1 MKRILLV
8 LMPFDHG
15 LSGISVYI
23 REMAKNLVKQVG
35 KDVQIDCLALERDL
49 PFFMPEKKNI
59 KYKVVS
65 DFFGGPIINMLY
77 HLFYLPSYLFL
88 LKLFTPK
95 RKHYDVVLLPAGN
108 RRVFTFYPFYTVCVV
123 HDFSP
128 LRLLGKYDSFRTFYV
143 KHIIPMFLKKAHRV
157 VSVSRSTL
165 SDVVHLT
172 NLPEEKLGLAYPGCD
187 ISLFPGIEV
196 SKKAAQKKVKNQ
208 WGMEKK
214 FFLFVSRIEYPGKNH
229 MGLLRAYEA
238 LPQTI
243 RDQYDLVFVGS
254 PWSNSQYVK
263 NYACEMRDCRHV
275 HFLGFV
281 TTEELSYLYRA
292 ASLFI
297 FPSFYEG
304 FGFPVLESMAHGTP
318 VLSSDRSSLL
328 EVGYNSVVTF
338 DPSSPKKISQ
348 AIVKTLRSPATQRK
362 LIEKGYRRAS
372 EFSWDT
378 SAKRLIKY
386 MEREPLPLYN
396 TEYLKELSEKVI
408 HLERRELFGISFL
421 NASTGKVLEIFS
433 HIFSMRERAKFSFIN
448 ANSINI
454 AQKNIHFKSALME
467 TNYLLPDGI
476 GMKIACLFGGF
487 SMYENL
493 NGTDLFPHLMEYF
506 ENHKKSVYFLG
517 SKPGVVEKMNT
528 ILKFDHP
535 NLKVAGFHH
544 GYFSQEEKS
553 KKLKIID
560 VINKANPDV
569 LMVGMGSPAQ
579 EIWVQKNFDKLKAK
593 VVITVGGLFDFQ
605 SHTKKRAPMWMRK
618 GGLEWAFRLMIEPGR
633 LWRRYLIGNF
643 VFLARLFVK
652 RSEIRKSSGQ
662 EIGEQ
667 KWMKS

>member
-23 REMAKNLVKQVG
+23 REMAKNLVEEVG
-35 KDVQIDCLALERDL
+35 PNVQIDCLALERDL
-49 PFFMPEKKNI
+49 PFFMPERKNL

-65 DFFGGPIINMLY
+65 NFFGGPIVNMIY
-77 HLFYLPSYLFL
+77 HLFYLPVYLFL
-88 LKLFTPK
+88 LKILAPK
-95 RKHYDVVLLPAGN
+95 SKHYDAVLLPAGN

-143 KHIIPMFLKKAHRV
+143 KHIIPIFLKKAHRV

-208 WGMEKK
+208 WGIEKP

-229 MGLLRAYEA
+229 VGLLRAYEA

-243 RDQYDLVFVGS
+243 RNKYDLVFVGS
-254 PWSNSQYVK
+254 PWSNSEYVR
-263 NYACEMRDCRHV
+263 NYACEMQDCRHV

-281 TTEELSYLYRA
+281 TIEELSYLYRA
-292 ASLFI
+292 ATLFV

-304 FGFPVLESMAHGTP
+304 FGFPVVEAMAHGTP

-328 EVGYNSVVTF
+328 EVGYKSVVTF
-338 DPSSPKKISQ
+338 DPSSPKKISN
-348 AIVKTLRSPATQRK
+348 AIVSTLRNPSKQKR
-362 LIEKGYRRAS
+362 LIEKGYQRAS
-372 EFSWDT
+372 EFSWGM
-378 SAKRLIKY
+378 SAMRLLKY
-386 MEREPLPLYN
+386 MKKEPIPLYN
-396 TEYLKELSEKVI
+396 TEYLKEISEKVI
-408 HLERRELFGISFL
+408 HLERRELFGISFI

-433 HIFSMRERAKFSFIN
+433 HIFSMKERAKFSFIN
-448 ANSINI
+448 ANTINI
-454 AQKNIHFKSALME
+454 AQKNLPFKSALME

-506 ENHKKSVYFLG
+506 GSHQKSVYFLG
-517 SKPGVVEKMNT
+517 SKPGIVEKMGD
-528 ILKFDHP
+528 ILKDDYP
-535 NLKVAGFHH
+535 TLKVAGAHH
-544 GYFSQEEKS
+544 GYFSKEEKS
-553 KKLKIID
+553 KKLNIVE
-560 VINKANPDV
+560 VINKAKPDV
-569 LMVGMGSPAQ
+569 LMVGMGSPTQ

-605 SHTKKRAPMWMRK
+605 SHSKKRAPIWMRK
-618 GGLEWAFRLMIEPGR
+618 SGMEWAFRLMLEPGR
-633 LWRRYLIGNF
+633 LWRRYLIGNV
-643 VFLARLFVK
+643 VFLARLLAK
-652 RSEIRKSSGQ
+652 RSQISKNSGR

-667 KWMKS
+667 KWIKN